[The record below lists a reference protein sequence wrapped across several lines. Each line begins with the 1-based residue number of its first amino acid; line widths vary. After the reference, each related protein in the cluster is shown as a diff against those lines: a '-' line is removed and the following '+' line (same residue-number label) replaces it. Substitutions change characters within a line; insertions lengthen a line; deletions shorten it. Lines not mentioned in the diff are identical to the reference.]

1 MVLTYP
7 RFNREGWMRR
17 REFIAGLGSA
27 AAWPV
32 VARAQPPIPLIGFL
46 QAGSASSTAHY
57 TAAFRDAMHQLG
69 YAEGRNA
76 RYEFRFAD
84 GALERLPQLA
94 ADLVSLNPSV
104 IVSGPLPA
112 NIAVQKATTTI
123 PIVMGTGADPV
134 GFGVVK
140 SLAHPGGNITGVSNF
155 AEELASKQLDLMRE
169 LLPRVSRVGVLIN
182 TTNPLH
188 VPQWKETE
196 AAAAKAGI
204 TLVSFEIERIDQLET
219 AFETF
224 AHERM
229 DAVLVPPDTTFNTHT
244 QRIAQLAAS
253 ARLPAIYFYRGQA
266 ESGGLISY
274 GPDIS
279 EGYKRAAS
287 YVDKILKGAKPADL
301 PVEQP
306 TKIDLVVN
314 METAKA
320 LNLNVPP
327 SLLARA
333 DEVIE

>member
-1 MVLTYP
+1 
-7 RFNREGWMRR
+7 MR
-17 REFIAGLGSA
+17 
-27 AAWPV
+27 
-32 VARAQPPIPLIGFL
+32 
-46 QAGSASSTAHY
+46 
-57 TAAFRDAMHQLG
+57 QLG

-112 NIAVQKATTTI
+112 NIAVQKATTTV

-204 TLVSFEIERIDQLET
+204 TL
-219 AFETF
+219 A
-224 AHERM
+224 
-229 DAVLVPPDTTFNTHT
+229 
-244 QRIAQLAAS
+244 
-253 ARLPAIYFYRGQA
+253 GC
-266 ESGGLISY
+266 
-274 GPDIS
+274 
-279 EGYKRAAS
+279 
-287 YVDKILKGAKPADL
+287 
-301 PVEQP
+301 
-306 TKIDLVVN
+306 
-314 METAKA
+314 
-320 LNLNVPP
+320 
-327 SLLARA
+327 
-333 DEVIE
+333 